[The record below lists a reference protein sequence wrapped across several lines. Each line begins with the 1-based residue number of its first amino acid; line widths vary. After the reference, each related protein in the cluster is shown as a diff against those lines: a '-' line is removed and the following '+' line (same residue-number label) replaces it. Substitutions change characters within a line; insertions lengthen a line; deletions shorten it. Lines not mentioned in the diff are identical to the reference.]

1 MTSYLSYP
9 SKPVIE
15 ATVSAV
21 IAIVA
26 AAAAVSNRLSNRISE
41 MDKRLD
47 TFELR
52 VATSYVPK
60 QDFEGAM
67 AKMEDHMIR
76 IENKLDKMLLRNG

>member
-1 MTSYLSYP
+1 M
-9 SKPVIE
+9 IE
-15 ATVSAV
+15 AGVSAV

-26 AAAAVSNRLSNRISE
+26 AGAALTNRVHSRIND

-60 QDFEGAM
+60 QDFETAVQ
-67 AKMEDHMIR
+67 KIEDHMIR
-76 IENKLDKMLLRNG
+76 IETKLDQMLLKNG

>member
-1 MTSYLSYP
+1 M
-9 SKPVIE
+9 IE
-15 ATVSAV
+15 AGVSAV

-26 AAAAVSNRLSNRISE
+26 AGAALTTRVHNRIND

-60 QDFEGAM
+60 QDFETAIQ
-67 AKMEDHMIR
+67 KMEDHMIR
-76 IENKLDKMLLRNG
+76 IETKIDQIVLKNS

>member
-1 MTSYLSYP
+1 M
-9 SKPVIE
+9 IE
-15 ATVSAV
+15 AGVSAV

-26 AAAAVSNRLSNRISE
+26 AGAALTTRVHNRIND

-60 QDFEGAM
+60 QDFETAVQ
-67 AKMEDHMIR
+67 KMEDHMIR
-76 IENKLDKMLLRNG
+76 IETKIDQIVLKNS

>member
-1 MTSYLSYP
+1 M
-9 SKPVIE
+9 IE
-15 ATVSAV
+15 AGVSAV

-26 AAAAVSNRLSNRISE
+26 AGATLTNRVHNRIND

-60 QDFEGAM
+60 QDFEIAVQ
-67 AKMEDHMIR
+67 KMEDQMIR
-76 IENKLDKMLLRNG
+76 IETKIDQIVLKNS

>member
-1 MTSYLSYP
+1 M
-9 SKPVIE
+9 IE
-15 ATVSAV
+15 AGVSAV

-26 AAAAVSNRLSNRISE
+26 AGATLTNRVHNRIND

-60 QDFEGAM
+60 QDFETAVQ
-67 AKMEDHMIR
+67 KMEDHMIR
-76 IENKLDKMLLRNG
+76 IETKIDQIVLKNS

>member
-1 MTSYLSYP
+1 M
-9 SKPVIE
+9 IE
-15 ATVSAV
+15 AGVSAV

-26 AAAAVSNRLSNRISE
+26 AGAALTTRVHNRIND

-60 QDFEGAM
+60 QDFETAVQ
-67 AKMEDHMIR
+67 KMEDHMIR
-76 IENKLDKMLLRNG
+76 IETKIDQMILKNG

>member
-1 MTSYLSYP
+1 M
-9 SKPVIE
+9 IE
-15 ATVSAV
+15 AGVSAV

-26 AAAAVSNRLSNRISE
+26 AGATLTTRVHNRIND

-60 QDFEGAM
+60 QDFETAVQ
-67 AKMEDHMIR
+67 KMEDHMIR
-76 IENKLDKMLLRNG
+76 IETKIDQIVLRNG

>member
-1 MTSYLSYP
+1 M
-9 SKPVIE
+9 IE
-15 ATVSAV
+15 AGVSAV

-26 AAAAVSNRLSNRISE
+26 AGAALTNRVHNRINE

-60 QDFEGAM
+60 QDFETAVQ
-67 AKMEDHMIR
+67 KMEDHMIR
-76 IENKLDKMLLRNG
+76 IETKIDQIVLRNG